1 MSEDPK
7 HRAII
12 RTLML
17 RALGQMRGMLVGW
30 ICAILA
36 AAIVILMTTADALLT
51 IRFMIHT
58 ISLVGLFAV
67 GWCGCY
73 TLGWLDRAT
82 EDNP

>member
-17 RALGQMRGMLVGW
+17 RALGQMRGLLVGW
-30 ICAILA
+30 TCTILA

-51 IRFMIHT
+51 IRFMIQT
-58 ISLVGLFAV
+58 VSLVGLFAV
-67 GWCGCY
+67 GWCGGY
-73 TLGWLDRAT
+73 TLGWLDRAM
-82 EDNP
+82 EDEP